1 MTKEIFRWL
10 ETEVP
15 LWVNE
20 GIVSQEGAKTLLT
33 RYQNEETKPASG
45 GTLNMVFSLL
55 GFALVGLGI
64 ISILAYNWDN
74 LGHTERTILAISCLV
89 IAQAFS
95 IWAKYFKQD
104 DTALKEG
111 SGILW
116 FLMVG
121 ASLAII
127 GQTYHLG
134 GNLYDFLMTW
144 LWLSFAIM
152 FLMPSSG
159 VAFFQIFLLTAV
171 WMLSRDTFLFG
182 SALGWHQNHLT
193 KWWLLLL
200 FGIWIGYYAWKIKE
214 NKNANGTLLLSW
226 ALALSLLVV
235 SLVEVLRYNYLGG
248 RGSLFVLLSLIFAVF
263 YLAGKLYLSHG
274 NRMWKRPFET
284 IGEVG
289 ALILLLINVSFHS
302 VEWMGDLL
310 RTPDHVLTPVLMW
323 VLVGLFIGLLAVFIR
338 TAKSFPPD
346 GFVMLTPFV
355 FWAYSALVKHFWA
368 PEYYERFYDPQMFAS
383 VGVTFYYPMILINAF
398 LVLSALWMIYCGAKE
413 QRLGLVNQ
421 GMILIAIIVWIHFMD
436 ADFSLVIKGVAF
448 IVTGIVFLAVNSL
461 VKNRIK
467 AHR

>member
-95 IWAKYFKQD
+95 VWAKYFKQD

-159 VAFFQIFLLTAV
+159 VAFFQIFLLLCNF
-171 WMLSRDTFLFG
+171 WY
-182 SALGWHQNHLT
+182 
-193 KWWLLLL
+193 
-200 FGIWIGYYAWKIKE
+200 I
-214 NKNANGTLLLSW
+214 
-226 ALALSLLVV
+226 
-235 SLVEVLRYNYLGG
+235 
-248 RGSLFVLLSLIFAVF
+248 
-263 YLAGKLYLSHG
+263 
-274 NRMWKRPFET
+274 
-284 IGEVG
+284 
-289 ALILLLINVSFHS
+289 INF
-302 VEWMGDLL
+302 
-310 RTPDHVLTPVLMW
+310 
-323 VLVGLFIGLLAVFIR
+323 
-338 TAKSFPPD
+338 
-346 GFVMLTPFV
+346 
-355 FWAYSALVKHFWA
+355 
-368 PEYYERFYDPQMFAS
+368 
-383 VGVTFYYPMILINAF
+383 
-398 LVLSALWMIYCGAKE
+398 
-413 QRLGLVNQ
+413 
-421 GMILIAIIVWIHFMD
+421 
-436 ADFSLVIKGVAF
+436 
-448 IVTGIVFLAVNSL
+448 
-461 VKNRIK
+461 
-467 AHR
+467 